1 MEPIVSE
8 SGEPG
13 SAARAGR
20 KRAQL
25 SSKLQAANR
34 RADLIGAVR
43 RARQQLPGDPAF
55 GDPLS
60 VTGPGGA
67 RAVARAA
74 DKIVG
79 GAPTA
84 AREIG
89 FGALQVWQAG
99 LERIGRGRGSEEV
112 TIVFTDLVGF
122 SSWSLSV
129 GDERTLELLRKV
141 ARAIEPPIVERGGQ
155 VVKRMGDGLMAVFSS
170 PDRAVRA
177 ALAARRNLAAV
188 EIDGYTPRMRVGLH
202 TGSPREFGGDW
213 LGVDVNIAARM
224 MEAGGNGNMMLSST
238 TLAALRPETLG
249 ELGVVAKAYKRN
261 FWAAPLSGVPEDV
274 RIFKLHTA
282 S

>member
-1 MEPIVSE
+1 MSE
-8 SGEPG
+8 SAESGTD
-13 SAARAGR
+13 ARASR
-20 KRAQL
+20 KRAQI

-34 RADLIGAVR
+34 RADLIGALR

-74 DKIVG
+74 DKIAG

-129 GDERTLELLRKV
+129 GDEATLELLRKV

-177 ALAARRNLAAV
+177 ALAARRNLAGV
-188 EIDGYTPRMRVGLH
+188 EINGYTPRMRVGLH
-202 TGSPREFGGDW
+202 TGSPREIGGDW

-224 MEAGGNGNMMLSST
+224 MEAGGNGNTMVSST
-238 TLAALRPETLG
+238 TLAALRPETLD
-249 ELGVVAKAYKRN
+249 ELGVVAKPYKRN
-261 FWAAPLSGVPEDV
+261 FWAAPLNGVPEDV
-274 RIFKLHTA
+274 RIFKLHT
-282 S
+282 SG